1 MSDQLDL
8 SSEHLRSFRSQKDI
22 VADQIIDKIIHNNV
36 GGINTVFEKL
46 TRNRSLKEVD
56 LPQEIKEYFDAHS
69 KMPDWAD
76 HDKLHLGQKVY
87 AEYGLEISMLLFFL
101 SLPAAYSCWR
111 GAKVLTFT
119 GRLVEDRA
127 HLSKAGHEPAHNT
140 NRLNRR
146 LMETA
151 QFVVDVMAPESFH
164 ENGSGIISCLKVR
177 LMHGAVR
184 HLILD
189 TNRWDEEELG
199 QPINQMDMAGTLQSF
214 AALIIQGLQNMG
226 FELSKKEI
234 DAYYHCWHVAGHFM
248 GVTPEMN
255 PATYEDGLALGHAI
269 INDQSDPARTNE
281 SSDKLIH
288 ALIEYV
294 NEKIPGRAFDNYVP
308 IFLIKYFLNKNVH
321 SAFNFHLK
329 PKFLYVILEFIIK
342 LLVSFTKLQKRI
354 HKWFASRHFE
364 EGKNHIMNEMLTYL
378 NDHKKIQFFI
388 PDSLR
393 ESWTE
398 KLSK

>member
-1 MSDQLDL
+1 MPIQLDL
-8 SSEHLRSFRSQKDI
+8 SSEHLRSFRSLKDP
-22 VADQIIDKIIHNNV
+22 VADQIISKIIHADVNA
-36 GGINTVFEKL
+36 INKLFEQI
-46 TRNRSLKEVD
+46 TRNRSIEEVP
-56 LPQEIKEYFDAHS
+56 LPPEIRSYFDEQS
-69 KMPDWAD
+69 KMPEWAD
-76 HDKLHLGQKVY
+76 HDKLHKGQSFY

-119 GRLVEDRA
+119 GRLVEDSP
-127 HLSKAGHEPAHNT
+127 HLSRAGQPPSNT

-164 ENGSGIISCLKVR
+164 ANGSGIIACLKVR
-177 LMHGAVR
+177 LMHAAVR

-189 TNRWDEEELG
+189 TGKWDSEELG
-199 QPINQMDMAGTLQSF
+199 EPINQMDMAGTLQSF
-214 AALIIQGLQNMG
+214 AALIIQGLENMG
-226 FELSKKEI
+226 FDLAKEEV

-248 GVTPEMN
+248 GVVPEMN
-255 PATYEDGLALGHAI
+255 PAEYETALALGHAI
-269 INDQSDPARTNE
+269 INDQSDPKRTSE
-281 SSDKLIH
+281 SCDLLIH
-288 ALIEYV
+288 SLIEYV

-329 PKFLYVILEFIIK
+329 PKFLYVILEWLIK
-342 LLVSFTKLQKRI
+342 LLVFFTKLQKRF
-354 HKWFASRHFE
+354 HKWFANKHFAITQ
-364 EGKNHIMNEMLTYL
+364 NHIMSEMLNHL
-378 NDHKKIQFFI
+378 NNHKKIQFTI

-393 ESWTE
+393 GVWTS
-398 KLSK
+398 KLKK